1 MESKLKL
8 RINLPK
14 LDWDPDVKE
23 CYDRMMDLLCHTK
36 DFVGTAKF
44 EDYEILKAKAIEYN
58 HSDVVIM
65 GGFHEH
71 TMEGNIF
78 YFVMFNTKVCGLD
91 SRTFRKYGQMRAYRW
106 NESAELG
113 DFCAMYDLDDIDY
126 NNDYCGDYT
135 WIYVNPEYSDEEK
148 RAFEAARSAKL
159 NDQEKKV
166 KVWRW

>member
-1 MESKLKL
+1 MESKIKL

-23 CYDRMMDLLCHTK
+23 CYDRMMDILCHTK
-36 DFVGTAKF
+36 EFVGTAKF
-44 EDYEILKAKAIEYN
+44 EDYEILKAKGIERN
-58 HSDVVIM
+58 NTEAVVM
-65 GGFHEH
+65 GGFYEH

-106 NESAELG
+106 NESNELG
-113 DFCAMYDLDDIDY
+113 DCCGLIPDDIDY
-126 NNDYCGDYT
+126 NNDDCGDYT

-148 RAFEAARSAKL
+148 RAFEASRSAKL
-159 NDQEKKV
+159 NDKENV

>member
-1 MESKLKL
+1 MESKL

-23 CYDRMMDLLCHTK
+23 CYDRMMDILCHTK
-36 DFVGTAKF
+36 DFTGTAKF
-44 EDYEILKAKAIEYN
+44 EDYEILKAKGIEHN
-58 HSDVVIM
+58 NKNVVVM
-65 GGFHEH
+65 GGFYEH

-91 SRTFRKYGQMRAYRW
+91 SRTFRKYGLMRAYRW
-106 NESAELG
+106 NESSELG
-113 DFCAMYDLDDIDY
+113 EFCAFAPDDYDY
-126 NNDYCGDYT
+126 NADDESAYT

-148 RAFEAARSAKL
+148 RAFEESRSAKL
-159 NDQEKKV
+159 NDKETV